1 MKDNFVWNL
10 DSDKVLDS
18 MCYDSGEVICSYG
31 TEDNYIQI
39 VVRGFVKVFY
49 KDGDYRH
56 FSDMPED
63 LQKLFLEGK
72 YYKLAEVAETWENN
86 WHEVEYIKDG
96 VYEDGDVA
104 EFGTPA
110 TKEEM
115 EGICKEYLEYYRKE
129 AA

>member
-31 TEDNYIQI
+31 TEDNYVQI

-49 KDGDYRH
+49 KDETYRH

-72 YYKLAEVAETWENN
+72 YDKLAKVAETWENN
-86 WHEVEYIKDG
+86 WHEVEYIEDG
-96 VYEDGDVA
+96 VYHDGDVA

-115 EGICKEYLEYYRKE
+115 EGICKEYLEWYIDNER
-129 AA
+129 